1 MTSSTS
7 AVSDK
12 WAHRLFQDPAMVEPV
27 PHPKMSAGR
36 QPSVVSSGPASAP
49 DHLGKRVTTFG
60 PQSYS
65 LQGSDGEKWK
75 PKGRVTVSRLAFPFN
90 SRHKLVPPGP
100 PSPPSPIPKPSH
112 EPPPRRKHEHR
123 PSPLGR
129 ASESSATASVATPTS
144 ALRKPTARYHGY
156 SGHSLLFSKWVW
168 STRQAQYEARATSE
182 ADGNAASVC
191 EALPKML
198 TTHPNYLRLRRMRSF
213 YTEEKRPAQPPL
225 TVYPR
230 QGDIAALRDPYC
242 ARADRSFAGVPLWT
256 LRKIVCLY
264 ALLLAKQEDA
274 FEEAGSE
281 VSFGTDSTLVDSDTE
296 WDISTTCS
304 SRHDDDTIHSDHAPI
319 SKGNLLSLAVHRAH
333 VEPDV
338 PTDHMSTI
346 VWLCKFYRKPS
357 FKLSPNQTWPSS
369 WYGLWEV
376 LIELARLDASSVQK
390 APEANKLRPPK
401 EFRWLKLLGG
411 PKVAK
416 SPVASPQ
423 RSPCQSTFL
432 MASHPAAG

>member
-1 MTSSTS
+1 
-7 AVSDK
+7 
-12 WAHRLFQDPAMVEPV
+12 MVEPIL
-27 PHPKMSAGR
+27 HPKMCADR
-36 QPSVVSSGPASAP
+36 QPSVASSGLETRPASAS
-49 DHLGKRVTTFG
+49 DQRVTGFG
-60 PQSYS
+60 PQSCPPP
-65 LQGSDGEKWK
+65 QGPDGEKWK
-75 PKGRVTVSRLAFPFN
+75 PRGRVTVSRLAFPFN
-90 SRHKLVPPGP
+90 SRHKLVPPSP
-100 PSPPSPIPKPSH
+100 CSPPSPVRPKPSH

-129 ASESSATASVATPTS
+129 ASEPSSTPSVATPTS
-144 ALRKPTARYHGY
+144 ALRKSTARYHGY

-168 STRQAQYEARATSE
+168 STRQTQYEARATSQAGE
-182 ADGNAASVC
+182 NAVSAC
-191 EALPKML
+191 EALPKVL
-198 TTHPNYLRLRRMRSF
+198 TSHPNYLRLRRMRSF
-213 YTEEKRPAQPPL
+213 YTEEKRPDQPPL
-225 TVYPR
+225 TAYPR

-242 ARADRSFAGVPLWT
+242 ARADRSFASVPLST
-256 LRKIVCLY
+256 LRKIIYLY
-264 ALLLAKQEDA
+264 ALLLPKQEDA

-281 VSFGTDSTLVDSDTE
+281 VSFGTDSTLVDSDSE

-304 SRHDDDTIHSDHAPI
+304 SRHDDDIIQSDHALV

-357 FKLSPNQTWPSS
+357 FKVSPNQTWPNS

-376 LIELARLDASSVQK
+376 LIELARLDASSVLK
-390 APEANKLRPPK
+390 TPEANKLRPPK

-416 SPVASPQ
+416 SPSSLKSPPAVSPQ
-423 RSPCQSTFL
+423 RSPGQSTFL
-432 MASHPAAG
+432 MASHPATG